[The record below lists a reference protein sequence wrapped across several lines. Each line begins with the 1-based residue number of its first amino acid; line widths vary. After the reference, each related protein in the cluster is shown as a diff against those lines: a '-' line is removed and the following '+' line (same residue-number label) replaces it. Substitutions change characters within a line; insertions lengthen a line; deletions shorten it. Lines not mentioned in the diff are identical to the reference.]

1 MGPKKCHFGSFWVEK
16 GSFWVL
22 AEYVEHL
29 KAEGRV
35 CAIVGRLQRYLQARG
50 SPEELCRVYLR
61 RVLHTYYKFDY
72 AALRREQGLEVRF
85 GAKKG
90 DFGSFGGHRGSLY
103 GTIWGLWRS
112 MGVYGAIWGSL
123 GGYMGVFEGHT
134 DPVEVQP

>member
-1 MGPKKCHFGSFWVEK
+1 MGSKKWHFGSFWVEK
-16 GSFWVL
+16 VAFWVL

-90 DFGSFGGHRGSLY
+90 DFGSFGGHWRSLGVITWHCMALY
-103 GTIWGLWRS
+103 GGIWGS
-112 MGVYGAIWGSL
+112 MGVYGGLW
-123 GGYMGVFEGHT
+123 GHT
-134 DPVEVQP
+134 DPLEVEP

>member
-90 DFGSFGGHRGSLY
+90 DFGSFGGRWGSLY
-103 GTIWGLWRS
+103 GTIWGL
-112 MGVYGAIWGSL
+112 
-123 GGYMGVFEGHT
+123 
-134 DPVEVQP
+134 

>member
-1 MGPKKCHFGSFWVEK
+1 MRFSP
-16 GSFWVL
+16 L

-72 AALRREQGLEVRF
+72 AALRKEQGLEVRLGRNRAILGNF
-85 GAKKG
+85 G
-90 DFGSFGGHRGSLY
+90 
-103 GTIWGLWRS
+103 
-112 MGVYGAIWGSL
+112 GSL
-123 GGYMGVFEGHT
+123 GSLEAIAG
-134 DPVEVQP
+134 D

>member
-1 MGPKKCHFGSFWVEK
+1 MRFSP
-16 GSFWVL
+16 L

-72 AALRREQGLEVRF
+72 AALRKEQGLEVRL
-85 GAKKG
+85 G
-90 DFGSFGGHRGSLY
+90 RN
-103 GTIWGLWRS
+103 
-112 MGVYGAIWGSL
+112 GAILGNFGGSL
-123 GGYMGVFEGHT
+123 GSLEAIGGHWRPLEVIRGHWEASYGGLWGAMGGFGGPGGVCGGHKE
-134 DPVEVQP
+134 P

>member
-90 DFGSFGGHRGSLY
+90 DFGSFGGHRGSLEVIMWHY
-103 GTIWGLWRS
+103 
-112 MGVYGAIWGSL
+112 MGVYGGLWQS
-123 GGYMGVFEGHT
+123 MGLFKSEAVRS
-134 DPVEVQP
+134 

>member
-1 MGPKKCHFGSFWVEK
+1 MGFSP
-16 GSFWVL
+16 L

-72 AALRREQGLEVRF
+72 AALRKEQGLEVRL
-85 GAKKG
+85 G
-90 DFGSFGGHRGSLY
+90 RN
-103 GTIWGLWRS
+103 
-112 MGVYGAIWGSL
+112 GAIWGNFGGSL
-123 GGYMGVFEGHT
+123 GSLEVIGGHWRSLEAIGGHWRSWGGILWGSMGGFGGLWGA
-134 DPVEVQP
+134 

>member
-1 MGPKKCHFGSFWVEK
+1 MEK
-16 GSFWVL
+16 VAFWVL

-90 DFGSFGGHRGSLY
+90 DFGSFGGRWGSLY

-123 GGYMGVFEGHT
+123 GGYMGGLWGHT
-134 DPVEVQP
+134 DPLEVEP